1 MHAISR
7 CRPAQAVLAFFA
19 PFPFVVLVVA
29 HALASGN
36 VICSLERISDVFR
49 FPILPLAEGRR
60 LSVFGGD
67 TCRTCCIAPPM
78 EAHSHWFL
86 LLTSHADTQKPSE
99 QDAGTNDHQR
109 GLWGNIRHFDWWSW
123 FSLGVRKTDM
133 IAAFFSCPEAM
144 RAGHADWSVIRSHF
158 SHCSASVTGNA
169 RLQGHQQAG
178 YF

>member
-1 MHAISR
+1 MILSEDEQGIAPND
-7 CRPAQAVLAFFA
+7 CPAAVWGDGGAVGWAVMGGFY
-19 PFPFVVLVVA
+19 
-29 HALASGN
+29 
-36 VICSLERISDVFR
+36 CSLERISDVFR

-123 FSLGVRKTDM
+123 FTLV
-133 IAAFFSCPEAM
+133 
-144 RAGHADWSVIRSHF
+144 VHF
-158 SHCSASVTGNA
+158 YCVHFV
-169 RLQGHQQAG
+169 LVL
-178 YF
+178 